1 MLSCL
6 VITAKCTKPCS
17 PSGERAGVIYG
28 PFALLIAAAPPPTN
42 CSMPADGHGVPSGQW
57 GQLVM
62 KTIGI
67 AGIAAGLAVMLAG
80 CQTTG
85 GGTAATAASYM
96 GAANAA
102 SSAYMGGG
110 GSPAGS
116 TMAATQ
122 VDDGKKSCEQLRA
135 EIEETQKIKESA
147 ASDASSAGMTSTV
160 SNVATSFV
168 GYFGGVGAMQA
179 TNAAGQLT
187 AQQKAQAE
195 QQARDADVRLQV
207 LGGIYQGKNC

>member
-1 MLSCL
+1 
-6 VITAKCTKPCS
+6 
-17 PSGERAGVIYG
+17 
-28 PFALLIAAAPPPTN
+28 
-42 CSMPADGHGVPSGQW
+42 
-57 GQLVM
+57 M
-62 KTIGI
+62 KTIRI
-67 AGIAAGLAVMLAG
+67 AGVAAGLAIMLAG

-85 GGTAATAASYM
+85 LGGANTAASYM

-102 SSAYMGGG
+102 SGAYMGGG
-110 GSPAGS
+110 STPAGS
-116 TMAATQ
+116 TMAASQ
-122 VDDGKKSCEQLRA
+122 VDDGKKSCDQLRA
-135 EIEETQKIKESA
+135 EIGETQKVKETA

-187 AQQKAQAE
+187 AQQKAEAE

-207 LGGIYQGKNC
+207 LTGIYQGKGC

>member
-1 MLSCL
+1 
-6 VITAKCTKPCS
+6 
-17 PSGERAGVIYG
+17 
-28 PFALLIAAAPPPTN
+28 
-42 CSMPADGHGVPSGQW
+42 
-57 GQLVM
+57 M
-62 KTIGI
+62 KTIAI
-67 AGIAAGLAVMLAG
+67 AGFAAGLAAMLAG

-85 GGTAATAASYM
+85 VGGASTAASYM

-102 SSAYMGGG
+102 SAAYMGGG
-110 GSPAGS
+110 GTPAGS
-116 TMAATQ
+116 TMAASQ

-135 EIEETQKIKESA
+135 EIDQTQEIKQNA

-207 LGGIYQGKNC
+207 LTGIYRGKGC